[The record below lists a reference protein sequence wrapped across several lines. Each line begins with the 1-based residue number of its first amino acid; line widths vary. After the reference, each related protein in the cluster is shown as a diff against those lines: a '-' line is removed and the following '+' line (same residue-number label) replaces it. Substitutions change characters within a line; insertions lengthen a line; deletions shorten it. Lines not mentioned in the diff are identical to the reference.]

1 MNEKE
6 FEKRLKRFDRE
17 VIGYTVTIFVSL
29 VTSLI
34 VCLLFN

>member
-1 MNEKE
+1 MEDKE
-6 FEKRLKRFDRE
+6 FEKRIRKFDRE

-29 VTSLI
+29 ITSLV